1 MLDATILLLFIVAK
15 DSAKPVVDLFG
26 GIMKTNLLLCPG
38 EVCPLRMTCTRFHAW
53 LDNEDEDEMEMV
65 PAYKD
70 GHCEL
75 YNQKEFYGQ

>member
-1 MLDATILLLFIVAK
+1 M
-15 DSAKPVVDLFG
+15 
-26 GIMKTNLLLCPG
+26 NYLLCPG
-38 EVCPLRMTCTRFHAW
+38 ESCPLRLTCNRFHAW
-53 LDNEDEDEMEMV
+53 LDNEDEDELEMV